1 MHLSWCLAACSK
13 TGNSLP
19 TPEERVKEIL
29 SGKVTG
35 EAMEMG
41 WLDHEMMAWLEKNAT
56 FAGGDGDGTVNQVE
70 DVTDLF
76 KQTKITISDPAKIP
90 SKEIDSYFSIM
101 EMPDLESIRS
111 EMQKEGIKYN
121 NESVWHHN
129 PHIHI
134 HSNHR
139 HRSYSS

>member
-29 SGKVTG
+29 SGKVTE

-101 EMPDLESIRS
+101 EMPDKNGEKYPVLWAYPLAVPSFLSKGLRMPIRDLLLT
-111 EMQKEGIKYN
+111 
-121 NESVWHHN
+121 
-129 PHIHI
+129 
-134 HSNHR
+134 
-139 HRSYSS
+139 